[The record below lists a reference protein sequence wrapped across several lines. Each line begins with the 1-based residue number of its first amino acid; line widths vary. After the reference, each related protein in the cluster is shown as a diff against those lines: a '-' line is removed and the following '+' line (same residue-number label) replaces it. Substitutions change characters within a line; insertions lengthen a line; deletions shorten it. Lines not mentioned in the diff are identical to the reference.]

1 MSLCVLRDGL
11 VKQKKTKKKNQ
22 LILGAHRAADVRALQ
37 YGLNKEAIL
46 YQQHTI
52 SAHIKFE

>member
-11 VKQKKTKKKNQ
+11 VKQKKKTHSG
-22 LILGAHRAADVRALQ
+22 GAQGRRRAHAHSSMR
-37 YGLNKEAIL
+37 LNKEAIL